1 MLMSMTGYG
10 KREIQNNDIS
20 LSLEIKSINSRYL
33 EVNHKIPRLFFE
45 EEDSILNMIR
55 KKLLRGKIIVNI
67 NYQILN
73 ETLNKISLD
82 ENKLNQYLK
91 ITNELSKRK
100 NIQGNVTIN
109 KVLSFPEIIINT
121 SSNSSL
127 SYKRLLSKCLNDA
140 INDLVL
146 MRRREGENLTN
157 DIRLRLNKIK
167 KYLSSIIKN
176 SNKGKKETF
185 NNYKKKIMNLSK
197 DNNSK
202 IILDDNRL
210 LHEIV
215 ILMEKKDIH
224 EEITRL
230 QSHIKVFEAYI
241 NKGNSEKGKRM
252 TFLLQEFLR
261 EANTI
266 SSKTD
271 NVKTSHLAVNIK
283 TEIEKIRE
291 QVQNI
296 L

>member
-1 MLMSMTGYG
+1 MLISMTGYG
-10 KREIQNNDIS
+10 KREIQNNDIL
-20 LSLEIKSINSRYL
+20 LSFEIKSINSRYL

-45 EEDSILNMIR
+45 EEDNILTVIR

-73 ETLNKISLD
+73 DSLNKISLD

-91 ITNELSKRK
+91 ITKDLSTRK
-100 NIQGNVTIN
+100 DIEGKVTIN
-109 KVLSFPEIIINT
+109 KILSFPDIIGN
-121 SSNSSL
+121 SSNSSNI
-127 SYKRLLSKCLNDA
+127 SYKRVLSKCLNDA
-140 INDLVL
+140 INDLID
-146 MRRREGENLTN
+146 MRKQEGQNLTN
-157 DIRLRLNKIK
+157 DIKRRLNKIK
-167 KYLSSIIKN
+167 KYLNSIIKN
-176 SNKGKKETF
+176 TKKDKKETLS
-185 NNYKKKIMNLSK
+185 NYKKKIMSIINDK
-197 DNNSK
+197 EKK
-202 IILDDNRL
+202 IILDDSRL

-215 ILMEKKDIH
+215 IIMEKKDIH

-241 NKGNSEKGKRM
+241 NKGKSEKGKRM
-252 TFLLQEFLR
+252 AFLLQEFLR

-271 NVKTSHLAVNIK
+271 NVKNSHIVVNVK

-291 QVQNI
+291 QIQNI